1 MKAKFLII
9 PVGLIITMGA
19 VAWGMNWIDIGNL
32 IQDSEPQS
40 SQYKKEGGGKNND
53 GNNPGES
60 ECLKMVR
67 SAYHHISET
76 GKDGGIT
83 RVRYAI
89 SSTATVMGKVATT
102 KADIELLV
110 AENRLQM
117 TGGPMEVWQDEQVKV
132 TLIPNRG
139 LIYVG
144 DTDPRRFKQ
153 AQSPLALALQDS
165 LLAISQLE
173 QCIEEKGNDGT
184 ILKHVELRLPE
195 PFQTQAR
202 VSDIRITVNPA
213 NQMVQRVRVQY
224 LPSSQIQEMEMNIHS
239 IETNFQTDLF
249 DQPVLLKFFD
259 KQGTVRPEYA
269 EYKIMDV
276 RVKKAK

>member
-9 PVGLIITMGA
+9 SVGLIIAMGA
-19 VAWGMNWIDIGNL
+19 VAWGMNWIDIGNI
-32 IQDSEPQS
+32 IQDSEPKI
-40 SQYKKEGGGKNND
+40 SQYKKEGGGKDRDENTL
-53 GNNPGES
+53 GES

-67 SAYHHISET
+67 SAYHHISEA

-89 SSTATVMGKVATT
+89 SSTATVMGKITTT
-102 KADIELLV
+102 KADIELIV
-110 AENRLQM
+110 AENKMQM
-117 TGGPMEVWQDEQVKV
+117 TGGPMEIWQDEQVKV

-153 AQSPLALALQDS
+153 TQSPLALQDT
-165 LLAISQLE
+165 LLAMSKIE
-173 QCIEEKGNDGT
+173 QCVEEKGKDGA

-195 PFQTQAR
+195 PFQTQTR
-202 VSDIRITVNPA
+202 LSDIRITVDPA
-213 NQMVQRVRVQY
+213 NNMVQRVRIQY
-224 LPSSQIQEMEMNIHS
+224 LPSSQVQEMEMAIQS
-239 IETNFQTDLF
+239 IETNVKSDVFN
-249 DQPVLLKFFD
+249 QPVLQKFLD
-259 KQGTVRPEYA
+259 QHGNLRPEYA

-276 RVKKAK
+276 RVKKTKN